1 MKYYIKAWFGDWKE
15 VTKEK
20 ADSFIQGYFKN
31 FVQAPLTEELKQ
43 EIIKKHYK
51 EVDDSTD

>member
-20 ADSFIQGYFKN
+20 ADSFIKCYLDGVKM
-31 FVQAPLTEELKQ
+31 PLTEELRQ

-51 EVDDSTD
+51 EVID

>member
-20 ADSFIQGYFKN
+20 ADSFIEGYLRD
-31 FVQAPLTEELKQ
+31 FVLVTLTEKLKK
-43 EIIKKHYK
+43 EIISKHYK
-51 EVDDSTD
+51 EVEE

>member
-15 VTKEK
+15 VTKEA
-20 ADSFIQGYFKN
+20 ADRFIQGFFNN
-31 FVQAPLTEELKQ
+31 FVLMPLTEELKQ

-51 EVDDSTD
+51 EVAD

>member
-15 VTKEK
+15 VTKEE
-20 ADSFIQGYFKN
+20 ADSFIQGYLKN
-31 FVQAPLTEELKQ
+31 FVMMPLTEELRQ

-51 EVDDSTD
+51 EVID